1 MNRLFLNVFLSSLLV
16 AIFQPV
22 SANLKFG
29 KANAMLPLARAMCH
43 IDAGNMTRKDAHEL
57 AEIELQRIGYRNS
70 RKLLS
75 DRKVRQYAR
84 FISNQYK
91 KNGVNCY
98 STRDINRENKRMK
111 NYIDTKM
118 MLLTEF

>member
-1 MNRLFLNVFLSSLLV
+1 MTRFLY
-16 AIFQPV
+16 
-22 SANLKFG
+22 
-29 KANAMLPLARAMCH
+29 LAG
-43 IDAGNMTRKDAHEL
+43 IDAGHMTRKDAHEL

-91 KNGVNCY
+91 KN
-98 STRDINRENKRMK
+98 SE
-111 NYIDTKM
+111 
-118 MLLTEF
+118 

>member
-1 MNRLFLNVFLSSLLV
+1 MNRLFLGVLLSSVLIPIV
-16 AIFQPV
+16 QPA

-43 IDAGNMTRKDAHEL
+43 INAGNMRRKDAYEL
-57 AEIELQRIGYRNS
+57 AEIQLQRLGYSNS
-70 RKLLS
+70 KKLLS
-75 DRKVRQYAR
+75 DGKVRKYAK

-98 STRDINRENKRMK
+98 SALDIKRENQRMK
-111 NYIDTKM
+111 KYIDTKM
-118 MLLTEF
+118 LLLTEF

>member
-1 MNRLFLNVFLSSLLV
+1 MNRLFLGVLISSV
-16 AIFQPV
+16 VIPIGQPV
-22 SANLKFG
+22 LANLKFG

-43 IDAGNMTRKDAHEL
+43 ISAGNMTRKDAYEL
-57 AEIELQRIGYRNS
+57 AEIQLQRQGYRNS
-70 RKLLS
+70 KQLLS
-75 DRKVRQYAR
+75 DGKVRKYAK

-98 STRDINRENKRMK
+98 SARDINRENKRMK